1 MSVLLTIFTVVLGL
15 IAALF
20 VYEAFLSARELY
32 RDDGRLRLKEVAR
45 ARRLALHPPQ
55 TEAATHAD
63 ALAVRRCLVCQRKKR
78 CDELAAA
85 RDWDAL
91 RAICPNTPYLDSLRA
106 G

>member
-1 MSVLLTIFTVVLGL
+1 MSVLLTMFTVLLGL

-20 VYEAFLSARELY
+20 VYQAFLSARELN

-45 ARRLALHPPQ
+45 ARRLARPSQ
-55 TEAATHAD
+55 TEAAMHAE

-85 RDWDAL
+85 RDWEAL